1 VFNYNKFWY
10 NFNKNYKKD
19 TKVKLQQLIELLKK
33 GITRSIFK
41 KKLYNIYPDLDFFT
55 AIEFLKAQGLPIIE
69 KNGLFYLKT
78 HFSDFKD
85 ETFCIVDIETNGSK
99 PENSQIIEI
108 GAVKIKNGEIIDTFS
123 ELVKTN
129 YIPEFVQDITGIT
142 EKMVKNAKTQK
153 EVLKKFKEFIG
164 DSIFVAHDSY
174 FDFNYIKSQLQ
185 KEGLGELLN
194 LEICTLTLSKKTI
207 EATRYGLKYLT
218 EELNLPKE
226 QLHRALGDAK
236 TTSRIMLIG
245 FEKLP
250 ENIKNTND
258 LIEFAKGSRTIKN
271 KILKKQKKKPK
282 S

>member
-1 VFNYNKFWY
+1 M
-10 NFNKNYKKD
+10 
-19 TKVKLQQLIELLKK
+19 KLQQLIERLKK
-33 GITRSIFK
+33 GIKRSVLK
-41 KKLYNIYPDLDFFT
+41 KKLFELYPDLDFDI
-55 AIEFLKAQGLPIIE
+55 AVEFLKAQGLPIIE
-69 KNGLFYLKT
+69 KNNIFYLST
-78 HFSDFKD
+78 SFNNFQD

-108 GAVKIKNGEIIDTFS
+108 GAIKIKNGEIIDTFN
-123 ELVKTN
+123 ELVKTDD
-129 YIPEFVQDITGIT
+129 IPEFIQEITGIT
-142 EKMVKNAKTQK
+142 KEMLKNAKSQK

-164 DSIFVAHDSY
+164 DAIFVAHDSY

-236 TTSRIMLIG
+236 TTGRIMLIG

-250 ENIKNTND
+250 ENIKKTND

-271 KILKKQKKKPK
+271 KVLKKQKKKK
-282 S
+282 H

>member
-1 VFNYNKFWY
+1 M
-10 NFNKNYKKD
+10 
-19 TKVKLQQLIELLKK
+19 KLQQLITQLKK

-41 KKLYNIYPDLDFFT
+41 KKLFDIYPDLEFDT

-69 KNGLFYLKT
+69 KNNLYYLST
-78 HFSDFKD
+78 SFSHFNE

-123 ELVKTN
+123 ELIKAN
-129 YIPEFVQDITGIT
+129 YIPEFIQGITGIT
-142 EKMVKNAKTQK
+142 EKTLKNAKTQK
-153 EVLKKFKEFIG
+153 EVLQKFKEFIG
-164 DSIFVAHDSY
+164 NSIFVAHDSY
-174 FDFNYIKSQLQ
+174 FDFNYIKSQLK

-207 EATRYGLKYLT
+207 SATRYGLKYLI

-236 TTSRIMLIG
+236 TTGRLMLIG

-258 LIEFAKGSRTIKN
+258 LIDFAKGSRTIKN
-271 KILKKQKKKPK
+271 KILDKQKKKKPK
-282 S
+282 R

>member
-1 VFNYNKFWY
+1 M
-10 NFNKNYKKD
+10 
-19 TKVKLQQLIELLKK
+19 KLQQLITQLKK
-33 GITRSIFK
+33 GIARSLLK
-41 KKLYNIYPDLDFFT
+41 KKLYDIYPDLDFDT

-69 KNGLFYLKT
+69 KNHMFYLST
-78 HFSDFKD
+78 SFSDYKD
-85 ETFCIVDIETNGSK
+85 ETFCIVDIETNGSN

-108 GAVKIKNGEIIDTFS
+108 GAVKIKNGEIIGTFS
-123 ELVKTN
+123 ELIKAD
-129 YIPEFVQDITGIT
+129 YIPEFIQGITGIT
-142 EKMVKNAKTQK
+142 KDSLKNAKTQK

-236 TTSRIMLIG
+236 TTSRLMLIG
-245 FEKLP
+245 FENLP
-250 ENIKNTND
+250 KHIKNTND

-271 KILKKQKKKPK
+271 KILDKQKKKPK
-282 S
+282 R

>member
-1 VFNYNKFWY
+1 
-10 NFNKNYKKD
+10 
-19 TKVKLQQLIELLKK
+19 VKLQQLIESLKK

-41 KKLYNIYPDLDFFT
+41 KKLFDIYPDLDFDT
-55 AIEFLKAQGLPIIE
+55 AVEFLKAQGLPIIQ
-69 KNGLFYLKT
+69 KNQLYYLKT
-78 HFSDFKD
+78 NFSDYNN

-108 GAVKIKNGEIIDTFS
+108 GAVKIKNGKIIDTFS
-123 ELVKTN
+123 ELIKTDF
-129 YIPEFVQDITGIT
+129 IPPFIQEITGIN
-142 EKMVKNAKTQK
+142 EEMVKNAKTQK
-153 EVLKKFKEFIG
+153 QVLQKFKEFIG
-164 DSIFVAHDSY
+164 DAIFVAHDSY
-174 FDFNYIKSQLQ
+174 FDFNYIKSQLK

-194 LEICTLTLSKKTI
+194 PEICTLTLSKKTI

-245 FEKLP
+245 FENLP
-250 ENIKNTND
+250 KEIKTTTE

-271 KILKKQKKKPK
+271 KILKKQKKKRD
-282 S
+282 